1 MRILHTES
9 SVNWGG
15 QEYRILDQMMWLA
28 ANGHD
33 TALAARP
40 GSALALKAAAH
51 KLTVHDM
58 PYLGHYNPA
67 LIFAARTLVRR
78 ERFDIVDTHGSR
90 DGATHGFGRDIAPVI
105 RTRHLSTPMKPK
117 LHRRL
122 QWRWGCDRAI
132 ATAQVIK
139 DDLARKGF
147 MPADKIDVVG
157 EWAADEF
164 FDVSQKDAHRVSVA
178 AEFALAK
185 NRPIVA
191 VVGMLRGDKAQ
202 EILIKATAELK
213 TRGRAITALIVGAD
227 TDSAGGYELF
237 LRATADQLGV
247 ADDVR
252 FTGYRDDVARLTQAA
267 DILTICSVAVEA
279 QSRTAPQAFAA
290 RTPVIASRIGGIA
303 ELVADGV
310 TGRLVSPGDVTAYAD
325 AIERMLD
332 DPNGTTRMVVAARAL
347 ADRDLTMDRKMTA
360 MLDTYRSALLSS
372 GHNNT

>member
-1 MRILHTES
+1 VRILHTES

-15 QEYRILDQMMWLA
+15 QEYRILDQMIWLA
-28 ANGHD
+28 ANGHH

-40 GSALALKAAAH
+40 GSALSIRARAH
-51 KLTVHDM
+51 GLAVHDL

-67 LIFAARTLVRR
+67 LIRAARRLVRT

-122 QWRWGCDRAI
+122 QWQWGCDRAI
-132 ATAQVIK
+132 ATADIIK
-139 DDLARKGF
+139 NDLAAKNF
-147 MPADKIDVVG
+147 LPANRIDVVG

-164 FDVSQKDAHRVSVA
+164 FDVTRKDEHRAAVR
-178 AEFALAK
+178 AEFAIADG
-185 NRPIVA
+185 RPLVC

-202 EILIKATAELK
+202 EILIKVTAELK
-213 TRGRAITALIVGAD
+213 KRGRSIAALIVGSD
-227 TDSAGGYELF
+227 TDSAKGYENF
-237 LRATADQLGV
+237 LRATVDQLGV

-267 DILTICSVAVEA
+267 DILTIMSVAVEA

-290 RTPVIASRIGGIA
+290 RTPVIASNIGGVA
-303 ELVADGV
+303 ELVADGE
-310 TGRLVSPGDVTAYAD
+310 TGRLVAPGDVTAYAD
-325 AIERMLD
+325 AIERTLD
-332 DPNGTTRMVVAARAL
+332 DPTTTNRIVEAARTL
-347 ADRDLTMDRKMTA
+347 AMRDLTMDGKMAAT
-360 MLDTYRSALLSS
+360 LDSYRSALLSS
-372 GHNNT
+372 GHST